1 MRKYLAENNCTDEFL
16 PELDSSGVLDMMPL
30 SALRSLFDTGWVIG
44 GHHDAITSGNPEVVS
59 PAAAVLN
66 IARIIIEPKP
76 SFTPEFWE
84 AENLGVMPL
93 PRCDNCRSCM
103 SKGPCSEKHYSH
115 SIRKLA
121 ELDLIREKTKLV
133 DGEIWCDYPYIK
145 DPSCLKFNRGSAI
158 KVDEK
163 VEKEL
168 LSDNL
173 HEAYNHQILDQL
185 KRGVAV
191 KLSDD
196 EINSWTS
203 PCQYICHHAVLKDS
217 VSTPVRIVSN
227 STFNKGGQSLNN
239 CHASGPNSLNPM
251 LDVMLCYRCRPISY
265 SICHGQ
271 SL

>member
-1 MRKYLAENNCTDEFL
+1 MPAEAFKALRKKEVDILIGLNMNQLQPAGGMGSDKVGE
-16 PELDSSGVLDMMPL
+16 L
-30 SALRSLFDTGWVIG
+30 SALWSLFGTGWVIG
-44 GHHDAITSGNPEVVS
+44 GHHDTITSGNPEVVS
-59 PAAAVLN
+59 PAAAVLKVVVSPAAAVLKVAK
-66 IARIIIEPKP
+66 IRIEPQP
-76 SFTPEFWE
+76 SLMPEFWE
-84 AENLGVMPL
+84 GENLGVMPS
-93 PRCDNCRSCM
+93 PRCNNCRSCM

-196 EINSWTS
+196 EINS
-203 PCQYICHHAVLKDS
+203 
-217 VSTPVRIVSN
+217 
-227 STFNKGGQSLNN
+227 
-239 CHASGPNSLNPM
+239 
-251 LDVMLCYRCRPISY
+251 
-265 SICHGQ
+265 
-271 SL
+271 